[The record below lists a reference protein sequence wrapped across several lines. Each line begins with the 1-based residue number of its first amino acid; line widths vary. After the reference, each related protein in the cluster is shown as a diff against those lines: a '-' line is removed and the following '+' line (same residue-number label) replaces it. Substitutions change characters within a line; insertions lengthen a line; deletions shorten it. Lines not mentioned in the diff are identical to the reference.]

1 MKQNKREK
9 VVSVR
14 LSSGEYEEIRRM
26 AQDKY
31 LTASAI
37 GRILIEMY
45 IKAEIKIKGFS

>member
-1 MKQNKREK
+1 MKQNIKEK

-14 LSSGEYEEIRRM
+14 LSKGEYEAIRRM

-37 GRILIEMY
+37 ARILIQMLINKEV
-45 IKAEIKIKGFS
+45 KIRGFS